1 MLEQYGEQRTIRI
14 LRTVGK
20 LSHAREPKHLRVPC
34 RQRLVKSL
42 PGDQAPDELDAA
54 VGLDVVVPPG
64 RRGRPRGDP
73 RSGLRGAS
81 GLPDTTGGFHGNANL
96 EPYRIIG
103 PDGPLAADLDA
114 IRFFT

>member
-1 MLEQYGEQRTIRI
+1 MRWF
-14 LRTVGK
+14 
-20 LSHAREPKHLRVPC
+20 RVKAE
-34 RQRLVKSL
+34 LASDVIESSVW
-42 PGDQAPDELDAA
+42 LDAA

-114 IRFFT
+114 IRFCSEQNFFSDMI